1 MARVLIIEDGLM
13 VQGYLRRVLRV
24 AGFQVESVL
33 SGEEGLKAVREYRPE
48 VVILDYWLPGA
59 NGLTVLSQ
67 LKLERPGLPVILLT
81 ANDDPEVRREALAL
95 GADRFEVKPIDPQH
109 LLDVVQGVLGTAR
122 GEPGS

>member
-13 VQGYLRRVLRV
+13 IQGYLRRVLRV

-95 GADRFEVKPIDPQH
+95 GADRFEVKPIDPQR
-109 LLDVVQGVLGTAR
+109 LLDVVQGVLGTAS
-122 GEPGS
+122 G